1 MTQLP
6 DYLRP
11 SRPAPRDLLHLFAL
25 GWLAAAGALWLLS
38 PFPFLPQPGEVLSSL
53 LDLWQTE
60 NLGQNL
66 LTSFTLNL
74 EAIALASLLSLFLAY
89 LSTFA
94 LFSPLVAAW
103 GKLRFLSMYGLVFF
117 FTMLTS
123 SGHALKLSMLVFGVS
138 VFFTISMA
146 DVISAIPQ
154 EKFDLARTL
163 RMGDWEVLWE
173 VVVLGTAAEGFVVLR
188 QNAAMALILLGF
200 VESIER
206 SEGGIGALLATS
218 DKYFHMAAI
227 MAIQLLVLIYG
238 LGQDCFIAWL
248 RITLCPY
255 ADLTRR
261 RG

>member
-1 MTQLP
+1 MTLP
-6 DYLRP
+6 DYLLP
-11 SRPAPRDLLHLFAL
+11 ARPASRDILHLFAL
-25 GWLAAAGALWLLS
+25 GWLALAGALWVLS
-38 PFPFLPQPGEVLSSL
+38 PFPFLPQPGEVLSALS
-53 LDLWQTE
+53 DLWRME

-74 EAIALASLLSLFLAY
+74 EAIALASLLSLLLAY
-89 LSTFA
+89 LSTISLFA
-94 LFSPLVAAW
+94 PLVAAW

-117 FTMLTS
+117 FTMITS

-154 EKFDLARTL
+154 EKYDLARTL
-163 RMGDWEVLWE
+163 RMGDWRVLWE

-200 VESIER
+200 AEAIER
-206 SEGGIGALLATS
+206 SEGGIGAMLATQ
-218 DKYFHMAAI
+218 DKYFHMSSV
-227 MAIQLLVLIYG
+227 MAIQLLVLGYG
-238 LGQDCFIAWL
+238 LGQDYVLGWL

-255 ADLTRR
+255 ADLARR